1 MPEPARKSKLPRPP
15 HNPATPVRAV
25 GAANAMQRLQATA
38 GNGAVAALFAQ
49 RLSAGEGASAC
60 LPPTVAPTPMTPK
73 QDPKFAAA
81 TDQVAAESAAAKAH
95 PAPAKEVEAARDAA
109 VAPADDKDAQAKAAH
124 TATMAAAK
132 PAGFDKAGFIA
143 AVNAA
148 IAAKAPKNLD
158 EADKFATSGK
168 ADQVKNEVLGK
179 VGAGKEASA
188 KNIADTTK
196 ATPDTS
202 VAKDKPVTTIPAAP
216 PARQPVAPDPAAA
229 VPKPAPT
236 EQVQLGAGSCETN
249 AKMAEAGV
257 TDEQLAKS
265 NEPEFTGALD
275 AKKELQAHDAAA
287 PAQFRQQEAATL
299 AAAKD
304 QAGASAKTG
313 LAAMGSAK
321 SAALQATGAGKDAAK
336 AKDEAERARI
346 TGEIKKFFDATKT
359 EVEQILTGLDGLVA
373 QKFEEGERKAKE
385 AFTADHKE
393 RMWQYKLRRYG
404 GPLGP
409 TLWVKDLLLDMPA
422 EANNLFLESK
432 KLYESKMSAVISDIA
447 DTVGTELNRAKER
460 IAQGRTQVQ
469 KFVADQPAN
478 LRKLAGQAV
487 DEIGSQFSDLE
498 KSVDE
503 KQQSLVDDLAT
514 RYSEARDGID
524 EEIKKLQDE
533 NKGLVGKTIDA
544 VGGAIETI
552 KKLKDML
559 LGVLARAAGAVEKII
574 KDPIAFL
581 GNFVNA
587 VKAGISNF
595 MSNIGTHLKK
605 GLQGWLFGALAEA
618 GIEIPA
624 KFDLKGII
632 TLLLSLLGLTWN
644 SIRARIVK
652 VVGEP
657 AMQKIEGAV
666 DFVKAIVTEGIPG
679 LWKWIAQ
686 KITDLKE
693 QVMGQIR
700 EFVISKVITAGITW
714 LISLLNPAAAF
725 VKACKMIYDAVMWFV
740 DNAERL
746 EEFVDSVLDS
756 VESIASGGV
765 GKVAA
770 LIEGTLAKTVPM
782 LISGLAS
789 LLGLGGIADKI
800 KKILET
806 VQKPVGQVVDKLIG
820 VAVKYGKKF
829 VGKLKNSK
837 LGKAAGRAA
846 DKVKAKLRGGDDS
859 PEGKQKRLESG
870 LATGVSIANRF
881 SGKTVGE
888 SVLRPLLS
896 AVRLRY
902 GLQVVE
908 PVQQGDHWAVHAEV
922 QRATQVTAAKAGKG
936 IQWDKPP
943 ATKLQARG
951 LDRAE
956 ITHVFDQAPNVN
968 LIKSA
973 IMEGMLARA
982 KARTHPSKPGKPA
995 QDAKGRPQPEFIA
1008 GRRLSMGGRSL
1019 TDGIL
1024 ATLGMENDRRVVR
1037 IHKIYEAK
1045 SSERQKYKLA
1055 EEHDRYSRMSTT
1067 PQGEH
1072 QMSDKDFLRKEV
1084 IENLIA
1090 QHYPGEPYETAQ
1102 AKVTTRFKSRLE
1114 SLMAAKYREATT
1126 GQAVRNR
1133 ERFSPDV
1140 DMKTGSDIPAVVTID
1155 EKSYT
1160 VVAFSPHQIVTVGV
1174 LPSDVKPGDTVP
1186 ARLAEQGVKAEFENV
1201 AITADALSKLASD
1214 VKAAAGK

>member
-1 MPEPARKSKLPRPP
+1 MPEPARKSKPPRPL
-15 HNPATPVRAV
+15 HNPAAPVRAV
-25 GAANAMQRLQATA
+25 GTANAMQRLQATA

-49 RLSAGEGASAC
+49 RFSAGEGASAC

-95 PAPAKEVEAARDAA
+95 PAPAREVKAAQDAA
-109 VAPADDKDAQAKAAH
+109 VAPADDKEAQAKAAH

-179 VGAGKEASA
+179 VSAGKEASA
-188 KNIADTTK
+188 KNVADTTE

-202 VAKDKPVTTIPAAP
+202 VAKDKPVTAMPAAP

-229 VPKPAPT
+229 APKPAPVD
-236 EQVQLGAGSCETN
+236 QVQLGAGSCETN

-275 AKKELQAHDAAA
+275 TKKELRAHDAAA

-321 SAALQATGAGKDAAK
+321 SASLQATGAGKDATK
-336 AKDEAERARI
+336 AKDETERARI
-346 TGEIKKFFDATKT
+346 TGEIKKIFDATKT

-469 KFVADQPAN
+469 KFVAEQPAN
-478 LRKLAGQAV
+478 LQKLAGQAV
-487 DEIGSQFSDLE
+487 DEIGSQFADLE

-514 RYSEARDGID
+514 RYNEARDGIE

-746 EEFVDSVLDS
+746 KEFVDSVLDS

-829 VGKLKNSK
+829 LTKLKNSK
-837 LGKAAGRAA
+837 LGKFATGLKEKGKAAYAKGKAY
-846 DKVKAKLRGGDDS
+846 VKAKYEAGKQWVKGKYEAGKKWVKTKVDAAKAKLFGGDDT
-859 PEGKQKRLESG
+859 PEGKQKRLDKG
-870 LATGVSIANRF
+870 LAAGVKAANRF
-881 SGKTVGE
+881 AGKPVGE
-888 SVLRPLLS
+888 SMLKPALS
-896 AVRLRY
+896 FVRARY
-902 GLQVVE
+902 GLQLVE
-908 PVQQGDHWAVHAEV
+908 PVRDGDHWSVHAEV
-922 QRATQVTAAKAGKG
+922 QRAT
-936 IQWDKPP
+936 
-943 ATKLQARG
+943 
-951 LDRAE
+951 
-956 ITHVFDQAPNVN
+956 AP
-968 LIKSA
+968 
-973 IMEGMLARA
+973 
-982 KARTHPSKPGKPA
+982 T
-995 QDAKGRPQPEFIA
+995 
-1008 GRRLSMGGRSL
+1008 
-1019 TDGIL
+1019 
-1024 ATLGMENDRRVVR
+1024 
-1037 IHKIYEAK
+1037 
-1045 SSERQKYKLA
+1045 
-1055 EEHDRYSRMSTT
+1055 
-1067 PQGEH
+1067 
-1072 QMSDKDFLRKEV
+1072 
-1084 IENLIA
+1084 
-1090 QHYPGEPYETAQ
+1090 Q
-1102 AKVTTRFKSRLE
+1102 AKVDDDKGKGAHAPGIGNIAPYRQQPGNPDPKVLEWRMTKEHIIPDGIFRHLLTALTRDGSIDKGDSDYENQTTIQIYERAGGIKTGGWPRDYVRKQDQDLIIRMGNAVAMVRARAGGDEAGKRKAGASGPEGGVTPKYHWRTYLKKQYETRLLPVFKS
-1114 SLMAAKYREATT
+1114 
-1126 GQAVRNR
+1126 
-1133 ERFSPDV
+1133 
-1140 DMKTGSDIPAVVTID
+1140 
-1155 EKSYT
+1155 
-1160 VVAFSPHQIVTVGV
+1160 
-1174 LPSDVKPGDTVP
+1174 
-1186 ARLAEQGVKAEFENV
+1186 LA
-1201 AITADALSKLASD
+1201 ADALSRTQKAVKEEQSSAGDKRGVGASPRPSEGELSSAYQQQLKD
-1214 VKAAAGK
+1214 MTVVLNQHLDDADFE

>member
-1 MPEPARKSKLPRPP
+1 MPEPARKPKPPRPP
-15 HNPATPVRAV
+15 HNPATPVRTV
-25 GAANAMQRLQATA
+25 GTANAMQRLQATA

-49 RLSAGEGASAC
+49 RLSAGEGASAY
-60 LPPTVAPTPMTPK
+60 LPPTVAPTPTTPR

-81 TDQVAAESAAAKAH
+81 TDHIAAESAAAKAH
-95 PAPAKEVEAARDAA
+95 PAPAKEVKAAQDAA
-109 VAPADDKDAQAKAAH
+109 TAPADDKEAQAQAAH

-143 AVNAA
+143 AVKAA

-188 KNIADTTK
+188 KNVADTTK

-202 VAKDKPVTTIPAAP
+202 VAKDKPVTPMPAAP

-229 VPKPAPT
+229 APKPAPA
-236 EQVQLGAGSCETN
+236 EQVRLGAGSCETD

-265 NEPEFTGALD
+265 NEPEFTGALA
-275 AKKELQAHDAAA
+275 AKQELRAHDATA

-304 QAGASAKTG
+304 QAGASAKSG

-321 SAALQATGAGKDAAK
+321 AATLHAAGAGKDATK
-336 AKDEAERARI
+336 ANDEAERARI
-346 TGEIKKFFDATKT
+346 TGEIKKIFAATKT
-359 EVEQILTGLDGLVA
+359 EVEKILADLDGLVA
-373 QKFEEGERKAKE
+373 KKFEDGERQAKE

-393 RMWQYKLRRYG
+393 RMWQYKLRRYA

-432 KLYESKMSAVISDIA
+432 KLYETRMSAVIADIA
-447 DTVGTELNRAKER
+447 DTVGTELGRAKDR

-469 KFVADQPAN
+469 KFVAEQPTN
-478 LRKLAGQAV
+478 LQKLAGRAV
-487 DEIGSQFSDLE
+487 GEIGSQFDELE

-514 RYSEARDGID
+514 RYAEARDGID

-574 KDPIAFL
+574 KDPIVFL

-587 VKAGISNF
+587 VKAGITNF

-700 EFVISKVITAGITW
+700 EFVITKVITAGITW

-725 VKACKMIYDAVMWFV
+725 IKACKMIYDAVMWFV

-746 EEFVDSVLDS
+746 KEFVDSVLDS

-770 LIEGTLAKTVPM
+770 LIEGTLSKTVPM

-806 VQKPVGQVVDKLIG
+806 VQKPVGRVVDKLIG

-829 VGKLKNSK
+829 LTKLKNSK
-837 LGKAAGRAA
+837 AGKFATGLKEKGKAAYAKGKAAITRVFKGSFSVDGTAHTVKAESPTPGAKFTLTIASKKDYVAPHQHNAAKEARKKGKRDVAQEALDIIGKAAKVEALVNSKDIDEARKRDAIAEFALIVQQVWARIGYQGEPPTEGYADDGTKGVVGEVGRHRDQGTRGYRGADTRAKEDRLMSEHVIPRGWLMVFLDNFHGVVKRKSRDDKQLYGRMTTIMLYKGASDYKTAERKTADNTVLNKLKQLADGHPRVKNPQAVAAAIRQSFDGPLANRVKFTKEARDYDHQANQRKGTPQPSDSTIEGAALRQLLDVIEFLAKSVDDSDSAA
-846 DKVKAKLRGGDDS
+846 DS
-859 PEGKQKRLESG
+859 
-870 LATGVSIANRF
+870 
-881 SGKTVGE
+881 SGKTE
-888 SVLRPLLS
+888 SR
-896 AVRLRY
+896 
-902 GLQVVE
+902 
-908 PVQQGDHWAVHAEV
+908 
-922 QRATQVTAAKAGKG
+922 
-936 IQWDKPP
+936 
-943 ATKLQARG
+943 
-951 LDRAE
+951 DR
-956 ITHVFDQAPNVN
+956 
-968 LIKSA
+968 
-973 IMEGMLARA
+973 
-982 KARTHPSKPGKPA
+982 
-995 QDAKGRPQPEFIA
+995 
-1008 GRRLSMGGRSL
+1008 
-1019 TDGIL
+1019 
-1024 ATLGMENDRRVVR
+1024 
-1037 IHKIYEAK
+1037 
-1045 SSERQKYKLA
+1045 
-1055 EEHDRYSRMSTT
+1055 
-1067 PQGEH
+1067 
-1072 QMSDKDFLRKEV
+1072 
-1084 IENLIA
+1084 
-1090 QHYPGEPYETAQ
+1090 
-1102 AKVTTRFKSRLE
+1102 
-1114 SLMAAKYREATT
+1114 
-1126 GQAVRNR
+1126 
-1133 ERFSPDV
+1133 
-1140 DMKTGSDIPAVVTID
+1140 
-1155 EKSYT
+1155 
-1160 VVAFSPHQIVTVGV
+1160 
-1174 LPSDVKPGDTVP
+1174 
-1186 ARLAEQGVKAEFENV
+1186 
-1201 AITADALSKLASD
+1201 
-1214 VKAAAGK
+1214 

>member
-1 MPEPARKSKLPRPP
+1 MPEPARKPKPPRPP
-15 HNPATPVRAV
+15 HNPATPVRSV
-25 GAANAMQRLQATA
+25 GTANAMQRLQATA

-60 LPPTVAPTPMTPK
+60 LAPTVAPTPTTPR

-81 TDQVAAESAAAKAH
+81 VDHIAAESAAAKAH
-95 PAPAKEVEAARDAA
+95 PAPAKEVKAAQDAA
-109 VAPADDKDAQAKAAH
+109 TAPADDKQAQAEAAH

-143 AVNAA
+143 AVKAA

-158 EADKFATSGK
+158 EADKFAASGK

-179 VGAGKEASA
+179 VGAGKEAAA
-188 KNIADTTK
+188 KNVADTTK

-202 VAKDKPVTTIPAAP
+202 IAKDKPVTAMPAAP
-216 PARQPVAPDPAAA
+216 PTRQPVAPDPAAA
-229 VPKPAPT
+229 APKPAPA
-236 EQVQLGAGSCETN
+236 EQVRLGAGSCETD

-265 NEPEFTGALD
+265 NEPELTGALA
-275 AKKELQAHDAAA
+275 AKQDLRAHDATA

-304 QAGASAKTG
+304 QAGASAKGG

-321 SAALQATGAGKDAAK
+321 AATLHAAGAGKDATK
-336 AKDEAERARI
+336 AEDEAERARI
-346 TGEIKKFFDATKT
+346 TGEIKKIFDATKT
-359 EVEQILTGLDGLVA
+359 EVEKILADLDGLVA
-373 QKFEEGERKAKE
+373 KKFEDGERQAKE

-432 KLYESKMSAVISDIA
+432 KLYETRMSAVIADIA
-447 DTVGTELNRAKER
+447 DTVGTELGRAKDR

-469 KFVADQPAN
+469 KFVAEQPTN
-478 LRKLAGQAV
+478 LQKLAGRAV
-487 DEIGSQFSDLE
+487 GEIGSQFDELE

-514 RYSEARDGID
+514 RYAEARDGID

-700 EFVISKVITAGITW
+700 EFVITKVITAGITW

-725 VKACKMIYDAVMWFV
+725 IKACKMIYDAVMWFV

-746 EEFVDSVLDS
+746 KEFVDSVLDS

-770 LIEGTLAKTVPM
+770 LIEGTLSKTVPM

-806 VQKPVGQVVDKLIG
+806 VQKPVGSVVDKLVAG
-820 VAVKYGKKF
+820 AVKYGKQF
-829 VGKLKNSK
+829 LGKLKGSKASDPRSAEERKSALDAAMAEGQAVLHGKGADEKSIRSRLAAIKKTRQVKTLDLAIDSRTATSETVHIVGANSPTVHGPAVTRERFTWLQRSQSTPTATGQVVTLADPVSMK
-837 LGKAAGRAA
+837 IAELIKRLDNPIFRPGPHAGPALIALTQQRMLRISDSDEETEISQQDVVGSNPPHRRERRAMQNLATMHGGVICHHCANPVPRVSGNWTVDHIPPSRLLQEIPKDLLIKAGIYDANIATRTYPHCASCQSSQGGLVNAAITLYKEIKAAG
-846 DKVKAKLRGGDDS
+846 G
-859 PEGKQKRLESG
+859 
-870 LATGVSIANRF
+870 IA
-881 SGKTVGE
+881 
-888 SVLRPLLS
+888 
-896 AVRLRY
+896 
-902 GLQVVE
+902 
-908 PVQQGDHWAVHAEV
+908 
-922 QRATQVTAAKAGKG
+922 
-936 IQWDKPP
+936 
-943 ATKLQARG
+943 
-951 LDRAE
+951 
-956 ITHVFDQAPNVN
+956 
-968 LIKSA
+968 
-973 IMEGMLARA
+973 
-982 KARTHPSKPGKPA
+982 
-995 QDAKGRPQPEFIA
+995 
-1008 GRRLSMGGRSL
+1008 
-1019 TDGIL
+1019 
-1024 ATLGMENDRRVVR
+1024 
-1037 IHKIYEAK
+1037 
-1045 SSERQKYKLA
+1045 
-1055 EEHDRYSRMSTT
+1055 
-1067 PQGEH
+1067 
-1072 QMSDKDFLRKEV
+1072 
-1084 IENLIA
+1084 
-1090 QHYPGEPYETAQ
+1090 
-1102 AKVTTRFKSRLE
+1102 
-1114 SLMAAKYREATT
+1114 
-1126 GQAVRNR
+1126 
-1133 ERFSPDV
+1133 
-1140 DMKTGSDIPAVVTID
+1140 
-1155 EKSYT
+1155 
-1160 VVAFSPHQIVTVGV
+1160 
-1174 LPSDVKPGDTVP
+1174 
-1186 ARLAEQGVKAEFENV
+1186 
-1201 AITADALSKLASD
+1201 
-1214 VKAAAGK
+1214 

>member
-1 MPEPARKSKLPRPP
+1 MPEPARKSKPPRPP
-15 HNPATPVRAV
+15 HNPATPVRTV
-25 GAANAMQRLQATA
+25 GTANAMQRLQATA

-95 PAPAKEVEAARDAA
+95 PAPAKEVKAAQDAA

-188 KNIADTTK
+188 KNVADTTK

-202 VAKDKPVTTIPAAP
+202 VAKDKPVTAMPAAP

-229 VPKPAPT
+229 APKPAPA

-275 AKKELQAHDAAA
+275 TKKELQAHDAAA

-304 QAGASAKTG
+304 QAGASTKTG

-321 SAALQATGAGKDAAK
+321 SASLQATGAGKDATK

-346 TGEIKKFFDATKT
+346 TGEIKKIFDATKT

-409 TLWVKDLLLDMPA
+409 TLWVKDLFLDMPA

-460 IAQGRTQVQ
+460 IARGRTQVQ
-469 KFVADQPAN
+469 KFVAEQPAN
-478 LRKLAGQAV
+478 LQKLAGQAV
-487 DEIGSQFSDLE
+487 DEIGSQFADLE

-746 EEFVDSVLDS
+746 KEFVDSVLDS

-789 LLGLGGIADKI
+789 LLGLGGIADKT

-829 VGKLKNSK
+829 LGKLKNSK
-837 LGKAAGRAA
+837 LGKFATGLEEKGKAAYAKGKAY
-846 DKVKAKLRGGDDS
+846 VKAKY
-859 PEGKQKRLESG
+859 E
-870 LATGVSIANRF
+870 
-881 SGKTVGE
+881 
-888 SVLRPLLS
+888 
-896 AVRLRY
+896 
-902 GLQVVE
+902 
-908 PVQQGDHWAVHAEV
+908 
-922 QRATQVTAAKAGKG
+922 AGKK
-936 IQWDKPP
+936 W
-943 ATKLQARG
+943 
-951 LDRAE
+951 
-956 ITHVFDQAPNVN
+956 V
-968 LIKSA
+968 
-973 IMEGMLARA
+973 
-982 KARTHPSKPGKPA
+982 
-995 QDAKGRPQPEFIA
+995 
-1008 GRRLSMGGRSL
+1008 
-1019 TDGIL
+1019 
-1024 ATLGMENDRRVVR
+1024 
-1037 IHKIYEAK
+1037 
-1045 SSERQKYKLA
+1045 
-1055 EEHDRYSRMSTT
+1055 
-1067 PQGEH
+1067 
-1072 QMSDKDFLRKEV
+1072 KEKV
-1084 IENLIA
+1084 D
-1090 QHYPGEPYETAQ
+1090 TVK
-1102 AKVTTRFKSRLE
+1102 AKVTRPKSDKSKETGKDTDPAAAARTVAD
-1114 SLMAAKYREATT
+1114 AAKTAAGSRDAVATVKRHITTEGNKHLGGGGTISVTGLPTVQRTSAVVSEAPVSAGPDPEQVRSSQPTNPDVAAKILTFIQSRMQGLLAEFAKSDRSKEIRQRLDAGASEFRAFMSGKSDKALTEEERQHALEILGPARELSRKGYYNAFRDFAWAKLNNDKALIELVGTPGSKARLGGQDKALRIEVEVRTADGRNLPPEYRTVDFEHLTRVVDQPFKAHSTAEGKLPNLSPMLAEA
-1126 GQAVRNR
+1126 NR
-1133 ERFSPDV
+1133 YFNEAIRDAQGAHMFGADEIERF
-1140 DMKTGSDIPAVVTID
+1140 IIQHQL
-1155 EKSYT
+1155 YT
-1160 VVAFSPHQIVTVGV
+1160 PRS
-1174 LPSDVKPGDTVP
+1174 P
-1186 ARLAEQGVKAEFENV
+1186 ARRDIEFKPQG
-1201 AITADALSKLASD
+1201 
-1214 VKAAAGK
+1214 